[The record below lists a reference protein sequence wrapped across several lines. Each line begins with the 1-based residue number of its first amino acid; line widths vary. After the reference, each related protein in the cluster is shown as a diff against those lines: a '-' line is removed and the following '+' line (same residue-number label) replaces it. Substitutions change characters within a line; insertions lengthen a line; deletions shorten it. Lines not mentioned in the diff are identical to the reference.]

1 MTKAIIIKKSVVS
14 GLAKKQPIKVTASE
28 LKQIQ
33 KLGKKL
39 ALEIAESNKGSVN
52 EGAVASFAEGVRILY
67 GK

>member
-1 MTKAIIIKKSVVS
+1 MTKAIIMKKSVVS
-14 GLAKKQPIKVTASE
+14 GLTKKQPIEVTDSE

-39 ALEIAESNKGSVN
+39 ALKISALNKGAVN